1 MEASSDVQEVTLSPE
16 VKILVSKQE
25 VFYDDEQ
32 EEVGQELKKYSEIIG
47 VRKFNNFIK
56 AVLINKYSDKQRFK
70 TFTSVFDLCSGR
82 GGDIKKWKRLNLS
95 HYVALEYQETLTDKA
110 IDRLKEMEKYVKY
123 PSIFIVADAGDPNTT
138 ID

>member
-56 AVLINKYSDKQRFK
+56 AILINKYSDKQRFK
-70 TFTSVFDLCSGR
+70 NFTSVFDLCSGR